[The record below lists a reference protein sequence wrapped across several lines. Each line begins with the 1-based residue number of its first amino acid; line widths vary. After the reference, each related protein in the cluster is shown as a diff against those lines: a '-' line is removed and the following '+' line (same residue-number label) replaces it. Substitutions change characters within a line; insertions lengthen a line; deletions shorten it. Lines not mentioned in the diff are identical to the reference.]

1 MQKNLT
7 EGSVF
12 RVLLVFS
19 VPFFISYFLQTVYG
33 LVDLLVIGRFH
44 GADVITAVSVGSQV
58 MHMITVIIVG
68 LSMGSTVMISRAV
81 GAADRKKR
89 QKPSA
94 IPLYFLWWFPWG
106 SPFFCC
112 CLRIP

>member
-1 MQKNLT
+1 M
-7 EGSVF
+7 
-12 RVLLVFS
+12 LVFS

-44 GADVITAVSVGSQV
+44 GADVITAVSVASQV

-81 GAADRKKR
+81 GAADRKKT
-89 QKPSA
+89 A
-94 IPLYFLWWFPWG
+94 
-106 SPFFCC
+106 
-112 CLRIP
+112 